1 MLIYNHQK
9 EFIGIDAQD
18 LEMFGFAD
26 LSELQAEVDDFAD
39 FFVKEPGFVHNFK
52 HVHWIDFVTT
62 ADSSEN
68 PKAIIKTKF
77 KNFQCTLDIKTLYL
91 KEQPSSKAYLITL
104 QNLKNLGST
113 EEIKVITPQI
123 KTPVIEKIEPEKPVT
138 IIEAK
143 AETKQVIV
151 DEVKIEPVIKIEP
164 IVKIEPILVPEP
176 ILVKETPIVKE
187 TQEIKI
193 QDIPTE
199 IDELLNMDAPL
210 NIEMEGDEIEKEP
223 VQEVVQIHESV
234 FDNGYIYDPQVASNE
249 LGLPVDLIEEFI
261 EDFIVQ
267 AKEFK
272 DGLYNAYENGDI
284 NNIKSLSHKLKGVA
298 ANLRIEDAHEVLT
311 TINSSASVSEV
322 KSNLDLFYK
331 IISKLSGEKILI
343 EQNIIKPVPKTV
355 EVLKIT
361 EISKKGEQ
369 LTSPIKSEDDLILDF
384 KDDKMDTFF
393 KKKPLQQIVLED
405 DEDDLVLSFKDENK
419 EVLPIKEVVQIKEE
433 SEDSDEMMQMQPNFT
448 NIFIDIEEED
458 KDGITIPIKID
469 IPELPEEQNLKVE
482 TVEEEKVELSK
493 EAPIILA
500 EETITPTKEE
510 PIVLVVEEIELPKE
524 EPQQK
529 AKEIVISYNKKLAA
543 NEIGLDDES
552 FNELF
557 DDYISEGKALANAI
571 HSAIES
577 NNPIL
582 IRANAIKL
590 KGMCDNMR
598 VDDLN
603 IDLETIMNTQDLEVA
618 KEALQQIDLLISK
631 ISKIE
636 S

>member
-1 MLIYNHQK
+1 MLIYNYQK

-18 LEMFGFAD
+18 LETFGFAD

-52 HVHWIDFVTT
+52 HVHWIDFVNT

-68 PKAIIKTKF
+68 PKVLIKTKF

-113 EEIKVITPQI
+113 EEIKVVPPQI
-123 KTPVIEKIEPEKPVT
+123 KTPVIEKIEPDKLIEKV
-138 IIEAK
+138 
-143 AETKQVIV
+143 ETKVEQQTVFN
-151 DEVKIEPVIKIEP
+151 EVKIEPTINMEP
-164 IVKIEPILVPEP
+164 IVKIEPILIPDP
-176 ILVKETPIVKE
+176 LLVKELPIAEEIQV

-193 QDIPTE
+193 KDVPIE
-199 IDELLNMDAPL
+199 IKEPLNIDAPL
-210 NIEMEGDEIEKEP
+210 DIEMEDDEIEIEKKHI
-223 VQEVVQIHESV
+223 QEVVQTHESV

-272 DGLYNAYENGDI
+272 DNLYNAYENSDT

-311 TINSSASVSEV
+311 TINSSTNLSEI

-331 IISKLSGEKILI
+331 IISKLSGEKILV
-343 EQNIIKPVPKTV
+343 QQSVIKQVPKTV
-355 EVLKIT
+355 EVPKIV
-361 EISKKGEQ
+361 EVPKKEE
-369 LTSPIKSEDDLILDF
+369 EDDLIFDF
-384 KDDKMDTFF
+384 KDDKMETFF
-393 KKKPLQQIVLED
+393 KKKPLQEIILD
-405 DEDDLVLSFKDENK
+405 DDKDDLVLSFKDEKK
-419 EVLPIKEVVQIKEE
+419 EVLPIEEVLHEE
-433 SEDSDEMMQMQPNFT
+433 EPENRDEMMQMQPNFT
-448 NIFIDIEEED
+448 NIFIDIEDED
-458 KDGITIPIKID
+458 KVGNAIPTKID
-469 IPELPEEQNLKVE
+469 ISELSEKQNLKVE
-482 TVEEEKVELSK
+482 TVKEEKVELPK
-493 EAPIILA
+493 EEPIILA

-510 PIVLVVEEIELPKE
+510 PIVITVEEITLLKE

-552 FNELF
+552 YNELF
-557 DDYISEGKALANAI
+557 DDYISESKSLADAI
-571 HSAIES
+571 HNAIES
-577 NNPIL
+577 NNLIL

-598 VDDLN
+598 VNDLN
-603 IDLETIMNTQDLEVA
+603 PDLEIIMNTQNIEVA

-631 ISKIE
+631 ISNIE

>member
-18 LEMFGFAD
+18 LEMLGFAD
-26 LSELQAEVDDFAD
+26 LSELLAEVDDFAD
-39 FFVKEPGFVHNFK
+39 FFIKEPGFVHNFK

-68 PKAIIKTKF
+68 PKAIIKTKL
-77 KNFQCTLDIKTLYL
+77 KKFQCTLDIRTLYL
-91 KEQPSSKAYLITL
+91 KDKPSSLAYSITL

-113 EEIKVITPQI
+113 EEIKVAPPLI
-123 KTPVIEKIEPEKPVT
+123 KIPVIEKIEPEKPV
-138 IIEAK
+138 E
-143 AETKQVIV
+143 
-151 DEVKIEPVIKIEP
+151 KIEPKIEPQAVVDEIKIEPTIKVEP
-164 IVKIEPILVPEP
+164 IVKIEPVLVAEP
-176 ILVKETPIVKE
+176 LIVVKEI

-193 QDIPTE
+193 QDAPTKIE
-199 IDELLNMDAPL
+199 VVVDEPLQSDAPL
-210 NIEMEGDEIEKEP
+210 DVQMDDDEEELAEEKELIE
-223 VQEVVQIHESV
+223 EVPQMHESV

-272 DGLYNAYENGDI
+272 DNLYNAYENSDT

-311 TINSSASVSEV
+311 TINSSTNLSEI

-343 EQNIIKPVPKTV
+343 EQNTLKPVSKIVEAIKIEETPKK
-355 EVLKIT
+355 EEILEQSAPQIKI
-361 EISKKGEQ
+361 EN
-369 LTSPIKSEDDLILDF
+369 DLILDF
-384 KDDKMDTFF
+384 KDDSVETFF

-405 DEDDLVLSFKDENK
+405 DEDDLVLSFKDEKK
-419 EVLPIKEVVQIKEE
+419 EVTPIEEVVQIKEE
-433 SEDSDEMMQMQPNFT
+433 ENSDEMMQMQPNFT
-448 NIFIDIEEED
+448 NIFIDIEDEN
-458 KDGITIPIKID
+458 KDGNAIPMKID
-469 IPELPEEQNLKVE
+469 IPELQDEETEPLIEVSSSEEFSKDEQSLKIEIPEK
-482 TVEEEKVELSK
+482 EKVE
-493 EAPIILA
+493 P
-500 EETITPTKEE
+500 
-510 PIVLVVEEIELPKE
+510 LVVKPLVKEL
-524 EPQQK
+524 
-529 AKEIVISYNKKLAA
+529 VVRYNKKFAA
-543 NEIGLDDES
+543 NEIGLDNDS

-557 DDYISEGKALANAI
+557 DDYISESKALADAI
-571 HSAIES
+571 HTAIES
-577 NNPIL
+577 NNSIL
-582 IRANAIKL
+582 IRANVIKL

-603 IDLETIMNTQDLEVA
+603 PDLEIIMNAENIEVA

-631 ISKIE
+631 ISNIE